1 MKLKQSIPIRRIP
14 QRGIYRNNPYCT
26 SSHRWVAQV
35 QKNACSVA
43 QLGYHG
49 SFERSWRPV
58 PKFNPGVC
66 LHTVQTEDSKT
77 PETNQASTPPT
88 ADNLKRLAGDLG
100 IEAIDD
106 PTWTKLALYC
116 QLAWDWNTKINLTR
130 HTTAELFVQ
139 RDLLDSYQL
148 SKLLQPNE
156 EILDLGTGGGVPGI
170 LLAILRPDLD
180 VSLCDSVAKKAK
192 VAQDIV
198 QKLGLNTRVFPI
210 SGTLVLAEDRF
221 DSVVA
226 RGVGPLVRLCGWLKD
241 EWHKIGRLLA
251 IKGPRWVDERGE
263 ARHRGLLQGLQLRR
277 MATYPMPGT
286 ESQSV
291 ILQIARNTS
300 PFAKTQIGTL
310 EE

>member
-1 MKLKQSIPIRRIP
+1 
-14 QRGIYRNNPYCT
+14 
-26 SSHRWVAQV
+26 
-35 QKNACSVA
+35 
-43 QLGYHG
+43 
-49 SFERSWRPV
+49 V
-58 PKFNPGVC
+58 PS
-66 LHTVQTEDSKT
+66 EDPKT
-77 PETNQASTPPT
+77 TETNQAPKPATPE
-88 ADNLKRLAGDLG
+88 NLKRLATDLG
-100 IEAIDD
+100 IVGIDD
-106 PTWTKLALYC
+106 PTWDKLALYC

-130 HTTAELFVQ
+130 HTTPELFVQ

-148 SKLLQPNE
+148 SQLLQPNE

-198 QKLGLNTRVFPI
+198 KKLGLNSRVFAI

-221 DSVVA
+221 DSIVA
-226 RGVGPLVRLCGWLKD
+226 RGVGPLVRICGWLKE

-286 ESQSV
+286 ESHSV
-291 ILQIARNTS
+291 ILQVARNTS
-300 PFAKTQIGTL
+300 PFAKTQIGTI